1 MSTFSKLILSNKLS
15 SELNSKSNLRW
26 TNFLVSDFIAFY
38 MLSDYIVLILNFY
51 VLNYLLYIYSKHK
64 FVFTVFISIIK
75 FYLDNNFKKTQTPA
89 REKDMSYDSLF
100 KNSSEKMFLN
110 LRLQNRKFFETNSK
124 NFQDIVHNM
133 KNRLKQNYNETKPP
147 SSVVYPNA
155 IRNAEE
161 RLEKIKDMLE
171 EVEGRSMKPR
181 VKRKPL
187 ILTFS

>member
-1 MSTFSKLILSNKLS
+1 MSTFSKLFLTNKLS

>member
-1 MSTFSKLILSNKLS
+1 MSTFSKLILTNKLS

-26 TNFLVSDFIAFY
+26 TNFLVSDFIAFH

-51 VLNYLLYIYSKHK
+51 VLDYLLYIYSKHK

-124 NFQDIVHNM
+124 NFQDIVHNL

>member
-1 MSTFSKLILSNKLS
+1 
-15 SELNSKSNLRW
+15 
-26 TNFLVSDFIAFY
+26 
-38 MLSDYIVLILNFY
+38 
-51 VLNYLLYIYSKHK
+51 
-64 FVFTVFISIIK
+64 
-75 FYLDNNFKKTQTPA
+75 
-89 REKDMSYDSLF
+89 MSYDSLF

-181 VKRKPL
+181 VKRKSL
-187 ILTFS
+187 LLTFP